1 MDCANGWDESDCAV
15 SEGEQ
20 FSFGRIFKEYSCLLR
35 PSGGKIVEAARLDLE
50 MVRNWRSG
58 FGEQGKCIITTKNEQ
73 ILQHLTTVL
82 SQESSPRQTSLTATL
97 TTLI

>member
-35 PSGGKIVEAARLDLE
+35 PSGGKIVEAARLDLA
-50 MVRNWRSG
+50 RNGQKLAFWL
-58 FGEQGKCIITTKNEQ
+58 QGTGKMYNYY
-73 ILQHLTTVL
+73 
-82 SQESSPRQTSLTATL
+82 
-97 TTLI
+97 